1 MGKLLPKEDLSA
13 HKTITLEITPDE
25 LEKKK
30 EEIAKIFQ
38 RTRRVPGFRPGKAPL
53 KLVMARYEKEIEA
66 EALDDLAYHKVMDEI
81 EKNVYDYIPPVRL
94 RYTKNDDGSYFVEA
108 EFDVIPMFSFP
119 DLSKVKVEK
128 RVKRITRADVEEE
141 LESYRKAFG
150 KFKEVDRP
158 ADEGDYVFAHYEEI
172 DPATG
177 KVLRKEENGYVHLE
191 WGKTDQTV
199 YENLK
204 GAKKGD
210 TITIDRKLAIEGGE
224 KLPFKQVFKVVSI
237 KELELPD
244 LNDEFARLQG
254 FESLDEMKNSFEEN
268 LRKDE
273 ERRSEDRFEWDLI
286 EKIYERIGFELPQ
299 TLIDRE
305 KERLAK
311 TLRIDAPPNE
321 KDKILDDIAKH
332 KVKEYIILRRFID
345 QNDIKISDEDVIKHI
360 EDHLEDKSNLEQVV
374 EKYKKEKR
382 FEDIRRSLQFEKA
395 YEMLKNLVK
404 MEVVIE

>member
-13 HKTITLEITPDE
+13 HKAITLEITPEE

-38 RTRRVPGFRPGKAPL
+38 RTRKVPGFRPGKAPL

-81 EKNVYDYIPPVRL
+81 EKNLYDYIPPVRL
-94 RYTKNDDGSYFVEA
+94 RYSKNDDGSYFVEA

-119 DLSKVKVEK
+119 DLSKVNVEK
-128 RVKRITRADVEEE
+128 RIKRITRADVEEE

-158 ADEGDYVFAHYEEI
+158 ADEGDYVFAEYQEI
-172 DPATG
+172 DPTTG
-177 KVLRKEENGYVHLE
+177 KVFREEKSGYIHLE

-210 TITIDRKLAIEGGE
+210 TIAIDRKLAIEGGE
-224 KLPFKQVFKVVSI
+224 KLPFKQVFKVTAV

-244 LNDEFARLQG
+244 LNDEFAKLQG
-254 FESLDEMKNSFEEN
+254 FESLDEMKTSFEEN

-286 EKIYERIGFELPQ
+286 EKVYERIGFELPQ
-299 TLIDRE
+299 TLVDRE
-305 KERLAK
+305 KERLSK
-311 TLRIDAPPNE
+311 SLKIDAPPNE
-321 KDKILDDIAKH
+321 KERILDDIARH

-345 QNDIKISDEDVIKHI
+345 QNDIQISDEEVIKHI
-360 EDHLEDKSNLEQVV
+360 EDRLEDKSKLEHVV
-374 EKYKKEKR
+374 EKYKKENR

-404 MEVVIE
+404 MEVIIE